1 MLLTCVH
8 DSRKKCRE
16 IGKTSQLRYFLKA
29 VQQPVGRY
37 CHLTVICNKHVAK
50 KKEIAR
56 AIYFKM
62 KSKIFKSH
70 KVVSNCDLL
79 KVTKITNTNPQAQI
93 TLGPKRNTLNAKRK
107 IRKDQT
113 LVQGWYM
120 D

>member
-1 MLLTCVH
+1 MQRNWEDLTIEILSEGSTAACWSLLPF
-8 DSRKKCRE
+8 DSH
-16 IGKTSQLRYFLKA
+16 L
-29 VQQPVGRY
+29 QQACG
-37 CHLTVICNKHVAK
+37 K